1 MKYKLGFD
9 TWSGEEK
16 ATIKKVLY
24 SGNYTMGKNV
34 VRFEEKF
41 ANYFGS
47 KYATMVNSG
56 SSANLIMLSVLKY
69 FPQFLKKKIK
79 NPNIIVP
86 AIGWSTSYYPI
97 SQCGFKLNFVD
108 VDKKTLNIDT
118 SKIEKAID
126 KNTVAVLA
134 INLLGN
140 PCNFLNLK
148 KICNKKQL
156 VLLEDNCES
165 LGSKFKNQSCSTI
178 GLMGTN
184 SFFFSH
190 HLQTME
196 GGIILTNNKKINDIT
211 KSLRAHG
218 WIRNLQP
225 NNTLYKKKGDKFK
238 DHFTFILPG
247 YALRPLEFQ
256 GAVGLIQLNKF
267 SKFLKIRIKNSKI
280 FKKLFSN
287 KEWCSIQEEEQNC
300 ISSWYGFN
308 INLKG
313 KLKNKRDRIIKKLVN
328 NNIEAR
334 PTMTGNFLKNPVM
347 KFLDYKVSG
356 QLTNSNYIHKNGFL
370 LEIIQKI

>member
-69 FPQFLKKKIK
+69 FPQFLKKNIK

-328 NNIEAR
+328 NNIEVR
-334 PTMTGNFLKNPVM
+334 PTMTGNF
-347 KFLDYKVSG
+347 
-356 QLTNSNYIHKNGFL
+356 
-370 LEIIQKI
+370 